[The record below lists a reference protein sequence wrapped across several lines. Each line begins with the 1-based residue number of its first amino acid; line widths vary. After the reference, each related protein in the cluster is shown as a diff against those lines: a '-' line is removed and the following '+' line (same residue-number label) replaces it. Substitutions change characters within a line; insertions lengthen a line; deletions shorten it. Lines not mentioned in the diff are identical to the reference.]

1 LDQTTAIESIAAVIQ
16 LAVAPVFLLAGIAGM
31 LSVLTARLGRVVD
44 QFRKIEGHM
53 VKETHDEHIAPL
65 KSETKGL
72 WKRIRLINWSIRTF
86 VTAALMISLVIVALF
101 CGEFIALDLST
112 TIAVLF
118 VTAMCLIIVGLILFL
133 FEVSTATQ
141 HINSGIA
148 GILQENYQ

>member
-1 LDQTTAIESIAAVIQ
+1 MIETIAAVIQ

-44 QFRKIEGHM
+44 RFRKIEGYM
-53 VKETHDEHIAPL
+53 IKESHEEHIAPL
-65 KSETKGL
+65 RNETTGL

-86 VTAALMISLVIVALF
+86 VSAALMISLVIVALF
-101 CGEFIALDLST
+101 CGEFVALDLST

-133 FEVSTATQ
+133 FEVSTATE

-148 GILQENYQ
+148 GILGEHKD